1 MNYKRLFIPNSYIF
15 ITICTYKRQNILID
29 NIEYLRKSFK
39 YALSVFNFEI
49 IAIVVNP
56 DHLHMII
63 KTENINNYPKII
75 GIIKKHFTQI
85 SNIKYSINENR
96 ESNIWQVCPPYL
108 CSQDNLKIGYKNKR
122 EKGLFQRR
130 FYEHT
135 IRDENDLYKHIDY
148 IHYNPVKHGLS
159 TSPKNWTFSS
169 FNKFVKEGLYD
180 EN

>member
-15 ITICTYKRQNILID
+15 ITVCTYKRQNILID

-39 YALSVFNFEI
+39 YALCVFNFEI

-96 ESNIWQVCPPYL
+96 ESNIWQ
-108 CSQDNLKIGYKNKR
+108 
-122 EKGLFQRR
+122 RR

-148 IHYNPVKHGLS
+148 IHYNPIKHGLS

-180 EN
+180 ENWCNLNDKYGINKMNIE